1 LGAAVGINL
10 ITNNPDKVAGLIIEN
25 TFTSIEEMMKLVF
38 PLFSPL
44 SFLVQDKWKNEE
56 KIRDIN
62 VPIMFISGSSD
73 SLVPP
78 SMMDRLYKGAIDSP
92 KKQLTKIP
100 NGDHNDT
107 WMQIGY
113 TKAIDEFL
121 SEILQE
127 VEPVR

>member
-1 LGAAVGINL
+1 
-10 ITNNPDKVAGLIIEN
+10 
-25 TFTSIEEMMKLVF
+25 
-38 PLFSPL
+38 
-44 SFLVQDKWKNEE
+44 LVQDKWKNEE